1 MGELGFHWIGRVI
14 QLHPYLTYLFG
25 FLVPVAGA
33 YWLFGVLPYTRPCT
47 DRLLSPWH
55 IRRPAVPGVLE
66 RYATWE
72 WAAESHLTPFGRWL
86 FQEIARQDVALLDL
100 LRSAEL
106 ELPAVA
112 PALYVGGASEVDPEI
127 IRRLAAS
134 VGADDHQINRLLR
147 AQREAGCE
155 MNRQP

>member
-1 MGELGFHWIGRVI
+1 MAELGIHWIGRVI
-14 QLHPYLTYLFG
+14 QLHPYLTYLVG
-25 FLVPVAGA
+25 FLAPIAGA
-33 YWLFGVLPYTRPCT
+33 YWLFGVVPYTRPRA

-86 FQEIARQDVALLDL
+86 FQEIARQDITLRDL

-112 PALYVGGASEVDPEI
+112 PALYTSGAGEVDPRI

-134 VGADDHQINRLLR
+134 VGADDHQIDRLLR
-147 AQREAGCE
+147 AQRDAGCE
-155 MNRQP
+155 MDRKR